1 MKESDITMA
10 DLRDEL
16 EKLRLKSE
24 QERNML
30 VHEVATTQKERD
42 ELLLQAESEKQEELR
57 VEEKEKS
64 VLLEKYNAIKDDA
77 ENLQLEM
84 DKLRQ
89 ECATKSAQDKVG

>member
-42 ELLLQAESEKQEELR
+42 EL
-57 VEEKEKS
+57 
-64 VLLEKYNAIKDDA
+64 
-77 ENLQLEM
+77 
-84 DKLRQ
+84 
-89 ECATKSAQDKVG
+89 